1 MKIYEKQTDTKITK
15 AIILTKAF
23 DTSLGI
29 TNWKKVV
36 QDNSIPLNNI
46 YPVEEKELKLNVD
59 VSDRVA
65 KGITQYKQIL
75 PFATNTKSVTLGVCV
90 KFIIKASLLVHLTE
104 KENLESDD
112 EFDKQFLILQS
123 SLEELVAPINH
134 DLLKNILWKFKN
146 KYSK

>member
-1 MKIYEKQTDTKITK
+1 M
-15 AIILTKAF
+15 
-23 DTSLGI
+23 
-29 TNWKKVV
+29 
-36 QDNSIPLNNI
+36 NNI

-65 KGITQYKQIL
+65 KGITQYKQFL
-75 PFATNTKSVTLGVCV
+75 PSATNTKSVTLGVCV
-90 KFIIKASLLVHLTE
+90 KYILKASLLAHLTE

-112 EFDKQFLILQS
+112 EFDKEFLKLQS

-134 DLLKNILWKFKN
+134 DLLKNILWNFKN